1 MRRHFGR
8 VIVPRCGT
16 ARPGQSTAAMA
27 TDVAELRDFYARPL
41 GQVARR
47 IILSRIRTRWLSAA
61 GARVLGVGFATPYLG
76 IFREEAERTL
86 AFMPAA
92 QGVIEWPQGGRSAT
106 ALVVADTW
114 PVVDSMMDRVL
125 VVHGLEM
132 WDRTDEVLREAW
144 RVLAPGGRLLA
155 IVPNRRGIWA
165 RVDTTPFG
173 HGQPFS
179 RSQLTRLLEAAGFE
193 PEYWGEALFFPPAE
207 GGLVLRWSVTIERF
221 GMRFGLPPPGVHVVE
236 AVKLVHRPIPAPAV
250 VKLEPARAPVL
261 APGASP
267 EPLRQDEA

>member
-1 MRRHFGR
+1 
-8 VIVPRCGT
+8 
-16 ARPGQSTAAMA
+16 MA
-27 TDVAELRDFYARPL
+27 DDVAELRDFYASPL

-47 IILSRIRTRWLSAA
+47 IILSRVRGRWLSGA
-61 GARVLGVGFATPYLG
+61 GARVLGLGYAIPYLG
-76 IFREEAERTL
+76 IFREEAERTV

-92 QGVIEWPQGGRSAT
+92 QGVMEWPAGGPSAT
-106 ALVVADTW
+106 ALVLPDTW
-114 PVVDSMMDRVL
+114 PMVDSMIDRVL

-132 WDRTDEVLREAW
+132 WDRADEVLREIW

-179 RSQLTRLLEAAGFE
+179 RSQLTRLLEGALFE

-207 GGLVLRWSVTIERF
+207 SGLILRWSVTIERF
-221 GMRFGLPPPGVHVVE
+221 GTRFGFPPPGVHVVE
-236 AVKLVHRPIPAPAV
+236 AVKLVHRPIAAPAV
-250 VKLEPARAPVL
+250 MKLEPARSPVL

-267 EPLRQDEA
+267 EPLRRDEP